1 MLFGSKTK
9 KNKQIPILTL
19 RDVVVFP
26 EQVKPLIV
34 GRAPSVASLL
44 KADSDDKS
52 IVLVM
57 QRDAEM
63 STPTAADLYDVG
75 TLAKI
80 LQVLRLPD
88 NKYRLLVRGEE
99 RVRLT
104 EVSTKEIV
112 WTSSI
117 EKQEIP
123 AEEKRDLELMIQVVH
138 EQFERVSQL
147 DSTIPEEMVQSIIKN
162 FEASKLADSLI
173 PHVCSRPEDQ
183 QNLLEMLSPLARLN
197 RIAEILQEKAEV
209 LVVDKRIR
217 ERVKEQMER
226 NQKEYYLNEKMQAI
240 QKELGDEDE
249 EVSEFIVLKESIE
262 KADMPEETEEVAL
275 RELSRLKKMNPMSA
289 EATVSRSY
297 IDWLIALPW
306 NRYADENTD
315 LNHAREVLE
324 EEHYGLRDVK
334 TRIIEYLSVRQ
345 VAPNGKSPI
354 LCLAGPPG
362 IGKTSL
368 ARSIAKA
375 TNRPYVRQALGGVRD
390 ESEIRGHRRTYIGS
404 MPGKLLQSL
413 KRAKVNNPVFLLDEI
428 DKMSKDFHRGD
439 PSAALLEALDP
450 EQNDTFRDHYIN
462 SDYDLSKVL
471 FICTANDLR
480 EIPAPLQDR
489 LEIIELSSYT
499 EPEKIVIAQK
509 HLIPKQ
515 LEQHALTEEDLDFSS
530 GSISAI
536 IRQYTREAGV
546 RELERQIGKICRKV
560 TVRKMEETEV
570 KKVWLTAENL
580 ELLLGPFR
588 YLDRGVNRE
597 GQIGVINGLA
607 VTPWGG
613 EVLEIEV
620 ATFVGK
626 GDLLL
631 TGRLGDWLKESARA
645 GLSCIRMRVEE
656 LGLQADFHTKLDLH
670 IHYPGNALKTDGP
683 SAGVAMACAM
693 ISALT
698 QRKIRSDV
706 AITGEISLRG
716 RVLAIGGVK
725 EKMLAA
731 HARGMKLAFLPK
743 ENEAK
748 LEELPKY
755 VREEMEI
762 RAVSNIDEVLPYV
775 FVSVEEQSEAEF
787 MREDLGL
794 ISEPP
799 TANILKPSLE
809 ENFENVEIK

>member
-1 MLFGSKTK
+1 MLFGSKLK
-9 KNKQIPILTL
+9 KRKQIPVLAL
-19 RDVVVFP
+19 RDVIVFP
-26 EQVKPLIV
+26 DQVKPLII
-34 GRAPSVASLL
+34 GRSHSVASLL
-44 KADSDDKS
+44 KADSSDKS

-57 QRDAEM
+57 QKDADV
-63 STPTAADLYDVG
+63 SILKSGDLHEIG

-104 EVSTKEIV
+104 DIDSKELV
-112 WTSSI
+112 WTSAI
-117 EKQEIP
+117 EHLEAP
-123 AEEKRDLELMIQVVH
+123 TEDERDLELMIQVVH

-147 DSTIPEEMVQSIIKN
+147 DPAIPEEMVQSIVKN
-162 FEASKLADSLI
+162 FDGSKLADSLI
-173 PHVCSRPEDQ
+173 PHVCSKPDEQ
-183 QNLLEMLSPLARLN
+183 QSLLEMLSPLERLN

-217 ERVKEQMER
+217 ERVKDQMEK

-240 QKELGDEDE
+240 QKELGDEEE
-249 EVSEFIVLKESIE
+249 EVSEFVVLKTNIE
-262 KADMPEETEEVAL
+262 KAEMPEDTATTAF
-275 RELSRLKKMNPMSA
+275 RELNRLKKMNPMSA

-306 NRYADENTD
+306 NRYAEENAD
-315 LNHAREVLE
+315 LKHAREVLE

-334 TRIIEYLSVRQ
+334 TRIVEYLSVRQ
-345 VAPNGKSPI
+345 VAPNGKAPI

-375 TNRPYVRQALGGVRD
+375 TNRPFVRQALGGVRD

-450 EQNDTFRDHYIN
+450 EQNDAFRDHYID

-480 EIPAPLQDR
+480 EIPGPLQDR

-499 EPEKIVIAQK
+499 EPEKIMIAQR
-509 HLIPKQ
+509 HLISKQ
-515 LEQHALTEEDLDFSS
+515 LKQHALTEDDIHFSKES
-530 GSISAI
+530 LSAI
-536 IRQYTREAGV
+536 VRQYTREAGV
-546 RELERQIGKICRKV
+546 RELDRQIGKVCRKV
-560 TVRKMEETEV
+560 TVRKMEASEF
-570 KKVWLTAENL
+570 KKVWLTADNV
-580 ELLLGPFR
+580 ELLLGSYR
-588 YLDRGVNRE
+588 YLDRGIDRDGEV
-597 GQIGVINGLA
+597 GVINGLA
-607 VTPWGG
+607 VTSFGG
-613 EVLEIEV
+613 AVLEIEV
-620 ATFVGK
+620 AAFPGK
-626 GDLLL
+626 GDLIL
-631 TGRLGDWLKESARA
+631 TGRLGDWLKESAKA
-645 GLSCIRMRVEE
+645 GLSCLRMRVEQ
-656 LGLQADFHTKLDLH
+656 LGLEPDFHTKQDLH
-670 IHYPGNALKTDGP
+670 IHYPGNASKADGP

-693 ISALT
+693 LSALT
-698 QRKIRSDV
+698 GRKIRADV

-743 ENEAK
+743 ENESK
-748 LEELPKY
+748 LDELPQY
-755 VREEMEI
+755 VRDEMEI

-775 FVSVEEQSEAEF
+775 FLSEEEDATVE
-787 MREDLGL
+787 
-794 ISEPP
+794 
-799 TANILKPSLE
+799 
-809 ENFENVEIK
+809 